1 MKKIIKFS
9 KKSDDLVKIKRSL
22 LIENKINLKNT
33 LRINSLYNKQKK
45 ANKCIICNFKLESN
59 DFTSHNVDYSFCRKC
74 EHLNGKNFIS
84 KNFNK
89 KIYTKNSGKEY
100 SKIYSKLYSNRLNKI
115 YNPKVKFMK
124 NSIKEKLKVLDI
136 GCGAGHF
143 IKSCELNQ
151 IKAEGVDPNQ
161 TLISIGKKNLNKNK
175 LYCLDFEKIID
186 KIYNTEANLISC
198 IFVLEHLENPNE
210 IFKAFKKSKAKY
222 FYFAVPLVSFS
233 TFIENAFS
241 KVYPRQL
248 GGAHTNLYSKKSLN
262 YISKK
267 YKLKTVS
274 EWWFGSDFL
283 DLYRSLSLSFNY
295 ESKIFEKKFQEYFLK
310 HINKFQAV
318 LDQSSSSSEVHMILK
333 K

>member
-1 MKKIIKFS
+1 MKKIIKYS
-9 KKSDDLVKIKRSL
+9 KKNDDLVKIKKSL
-22 LIENKINLKNT
+22 ILENKINLKNT

-45 ANKCIICNFKLESN
+45 RDKCIICNLKLESD
-59 DFTSHNVDYSFCRKC
+59 DFTSYKVHYSFCRRC

-89 KIYTKNSGKEY
+89 KIYTSNSGKEY
-100 SKIYSKLYSNRLNKI
+100 SKIYSKLYSDRLNKI
-115 YNPKVKFMK
+115 YTPKVKFMK

-143 IKSCELNQ
+143 VKSCELNH
-151 IKAEGVDPNQ
+151 ISADGIDPNQ
-161 TLISIGKKNLNKNK
+161 TLVSFGNKNLKKNK
-175 LYCLDFEKIID
+175 LYFLDFDKIID
-186 KIYNTEANLISC
+186 KIYKTDANLISC
-198 IFVLEHLENPNE
+198 IFVLEHLEDPNE
-210 IFKAFKKSKAKY
+210 IFRAFKKSRAKY
-222 FYFAVPLVSFS
+222 FYLAVPLVSFS
-233 TFIENAFS
+233 TFIENAFP

-248 GGAHTNLYSKKSLN
+248 GGAHTNLYSEKSLK

-267 YKLKTVS
+267 YNLKSVS

-295 ESKIFEKKFQEYFLK
+295 KSKIFEKKFHKYFLK
-310 HINKFQAV
+310 HINQFQKI

>member
-45 ANKCIICNFKLESN
+45 TNKCIICNFKLESN

-175 LYCLDFEKIID
+175 
-186 KIYNTEANLISC
+186 
-198 IFVLEHLENPNE
+198 
-210 IFKAFKKSKAKY
+210 
-222 FYFAVPLVSFS
+222 
-233 TFIENAFS
+233 
-241 KVYPRQL
+241 
-248 GGAHTNLYSKKSLN
+248 
-262 YISKK
+262 
-267 YKLKTVS
+267 
-274 EWWFGSDFL
+274 
-283 DLYRSLSLSFNY
+283 
-295 ESKIFEKKFQEYFLK
+295 
-310 HINKFQAV
+310 
-318 LDQSSSSSEVHMILK
+318 
-333 K
+333 